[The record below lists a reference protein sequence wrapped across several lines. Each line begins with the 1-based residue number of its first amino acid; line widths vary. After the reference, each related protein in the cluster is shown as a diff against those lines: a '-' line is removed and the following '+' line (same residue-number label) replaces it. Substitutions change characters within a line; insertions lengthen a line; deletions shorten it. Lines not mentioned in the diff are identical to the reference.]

1 MFIILEILHF
11 NYDLWCP
18 NYRPVCMPLLQ
29 WLSLIYQFTWTVI
42 LLSSNKIL
50 SSSSQDRKIV
60 HGLVSYWAPSI
71 NRGVEC
77 LQNSSFCLQDA
88 EKLCARVL
96 TYEREAAL
104 TWMLEN
110 PDLNCSGQGQWIL
123 ILGTV
128 LAILG
133 NVVISKYDSLVITD

>member
-1 MFIILEILHF
+1 MFIILEILRF

-18 NYRPVCMPLLQ
+18 NYRSVCMPLLR
-29 WLSLIYQFTWTVI
+29 WLSLIYQFIWAVI
-42 LLSSNKIL
+42 LLSSNKFL

-60 HGLVSYWAPSI
+60 HGLVSYWVPSI
-71 NRGVEC
+71 KRGVGC
-77 LQNSSFCLQDA
+77 LQNCSFCLQDA

-96 TYEREAAL
+96 AYEREAAR

-110 PDLNCSGQGQWIL
+110 ADLNCSGQGQWIL